1 MREEAVDVGLQLNPP
16 KVAFTSEDLKEPKIT
31 NSLTL
36 PWWALEILP
45 IRRLRYN
52 KSNRHT
58 QLPHLGK
65 GRIILPGQKVHAS
78 VLFRPNYRS
87 KANFWRNLRQWPEA
101 IYFQVDNDEQER
113 SLAQTHAWEVPFKR
127 STAEALVGT
136 IHKKHMLDYV
146 DRLAFMCSF
155 SEMSDDFDVLT

>member
-1 MREEAVDVGLQLNPP
+1 
-16 KVAFTSEDLKEPKIT
+16 
-31 NSLTL
+31 
-36 PWWALEILP
+36 
-45 IRRLRYN
+45 LRTC
-52 KSNRHT
+52 R
-58 QLPHLGK
+58 PHLGK

-87 KANFWRNLRQWPEA
+87 KAVFWRNLRQWPEA
-101 IYFQVDNDEQER
+101 IYFHAANDEQEW
-113 SLAQTHAWEVPFKR
+113 SQSPQDLQTKNHAWEVPFKR

-155 SEMSDDFDVLT
+155 GEILDDFDVLT